1 MPSRRQELL
10 EETWNVVILLT
21 TTAAALTV
29 PLRLVFA
36 HVVFFAYV
44 WFDIAVTV
52 VFVLDL
58 FFRRRRAHRTGKR
71 ESVLWYAI
79 DIAAAIP
86 FDLLLA
92 PSLFSLARLL
102 KLFRVG
108 QTLNFWRQL
117 NPGQWMKL
125 RLVYFVYWFSLTV
138 HWLASGWASLRG
150 VPHDVEVS
158 TTYIQSL
165 YWCVTTLTTV
175 GYGDITPATNLEML
189 YAIVVEIFG
198 IATYGYIIG
207 NVANILVNLDP
218 AKARFRENMQN
229 LGTFMNTK
237 GITGKL
243 QDRMRDYYAYL
254 WQKPGGND
262 ETLIMNGLPAG
273 LRSEVSLY
281 LKRDI
286 IQKVPFLKDAR
297 EALIRDIA
305 LQMTPVVVVPGEY
318 VFHAGETGHEM
329 YFISKGRLEVVGE
342 DGETLLGVLSDG
354 EIFGEMALLSGQKR
368 IASVRATDYCD
379 LYTLDKQ
386 TFDRIIEGY
395 PEFAQHI
402 SQVTDRRRQ
411 QNI

>member
-10 EETWNVVILLT
+10 EETWSVVILLT

-58 FFRRRRAHRTGKR
+58 FFRMRRAHQTGKR

-79 DIAAAIP
+79 DIVAAIP

-150 VPHDVEVS
+150 VPH
-158 TTYIQSL
+158 
-165 YWCVTTLTTV
+165 
-175 GYGDITPATNLEML
+175 
-189 YAIVVEIFG
+189 
-198 IATYGYIIG
+198 
-207 NVANILVNLDP
+207 
-218 AKARFRENMQN
+218 
-229 LGTFMNTK
+229 
-237 GITGKL
+237 
-243 QDRMRDYYAYL
+243 
-254 WQKPGGND
+254 
-262 ETLIMNGLPAG
+262 
-273 LRSEVSLY
+273 
-281 LKRDI
+281 
-286 IQKVPFLKDAR
+286 
-297 EALIRDIA
+297 
-305 LQMTPVVVVPGEY
+305 
-318 VFHAGETGHEM
+318 
-329 YFISKGRLEVVGE
+329 
-342 DGETLLGVLSDG
+342 
-354 EIFGEMALLSGQKR
+354 
-368 IASVRATDYCD
+368 
-379 LYTLDKQ
+379 
-386 TFDRIIEGY
+386 
-395 PEFAQHI
+395 
-402 SQVTDRRRQ
+402 
-411 QNI
+411 

>member
-1 MPSRRQELL
+1 
-10 EETWNVVILLT
+10 
-21 TTAAALTV
+21 
-29 PLRLVFA
+29 
-36 HVVFFAYV
+36 
-44 WFDIAVTV
+44 
-52 VFVLDL
+52 
-58 FFRRRRAHRTGKR
+58 
-71 ESVLWYAI
+71 
-79 DIAAAIP
+79 
-86 FDLLLA
+86 
-92 PSLFSLARLL
+92 
-102 KLFRVG
+102 
-108 QTLNFWRQL
+108 
-117 NPGQWMKL
+117 MKL

-175 GYGDITPATNLEML
+175 GYGDITPATNPEML

-254 WQKPGGND
+254 WQKPGAND

-411 QNI
+411 QNN

>member
-1 MPSRRQELL
+1 
-10 EETWNVVILLT
+10 
-21 TTAAALTV
+21 
-29 PLRLVFA
+29 
-36 HVVFFAYV
+36 
-44 WFDIAVTV
+44 
-52 VFVLDL
+52 
-58 FFRRRRAHRTGKR
+58 
-71 ESVLWYAI
+71 
-79 DIAAAIP
+79 
-86 FDLLLA
+86 
-92 PSLFSLARLL
+92 
-102 KLFRVG
+102 
-108 QTLNFWRQL
+108 
-117 NPGQWMKL
+117 
-125 RLVYFVYWFSLTV
+125 
-138 HWLASGWASLRG
+138 
-150 VPHDVEVS
+150 
-158 TTYIQSL
+158 

-254 WQKPGGND
+254 WQKPGAND

-411 QNI
+411 QNN